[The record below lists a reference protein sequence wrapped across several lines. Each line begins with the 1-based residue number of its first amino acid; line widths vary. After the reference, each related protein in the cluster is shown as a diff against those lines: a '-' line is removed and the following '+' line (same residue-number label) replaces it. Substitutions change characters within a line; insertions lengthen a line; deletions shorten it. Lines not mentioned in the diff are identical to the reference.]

1 MSKGRF
7 DSALVN
13 RTVYWPW
20 VCMYDTYPYLNS
32 VPRPSKFQSYMVLSK
47 SSILNQIVGR
57 NYLGEFKAAKS
68 TDTLL
73 ELMMFQRL
81 RDLESLELCPCQ
93 DVILAG
99 LVAKTDSASGLEN
112 IMKGVSSALFRYGG
126 ILKLDKIYN
135 TRDSLEN
142 IHALRKTGLMTGF
155 KM

>member
-99 LVAKTDSASGLEN
+99 LVANSASGLEN

-142 IHALRKTGLMTGF
+142 IHALRKTGLMMGF

>member
-1 MSKGRF
+1 
-7 DSALVN
+7 
-13 RTVYWPW
+13 
-20 VCMYDTYPYLNS
+20 MYDTYPDLNS

-81 RDLESLELCPCQ
+81 RDLESLELRPCQ

-112 IMKGVSSALFRYGG
+112 IMKGVSSALFRYSG

-142 IHALRKTGLMTGF
+142 IHALRKTGLMMGF